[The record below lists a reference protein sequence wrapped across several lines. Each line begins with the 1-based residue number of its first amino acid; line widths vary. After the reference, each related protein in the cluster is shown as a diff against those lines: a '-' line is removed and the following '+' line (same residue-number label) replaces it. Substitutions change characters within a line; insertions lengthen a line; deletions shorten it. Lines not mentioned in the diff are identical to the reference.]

1 MNVKCFLV
9 VVASFIFLGSSLA
22 LADPV
27 NINTANAEQI
37 SQGMVGIGKVKAAT
51 IVQDREK
58 NGAFKSVDDLTRVK
72 GIKSA
77 TIDKN
82 RDRITVGQAT
92 TPGVTDVPKK

>member
-1 MNVKCFLV
+1 MNVKRLLLI
-9 VVASFIFLGSSLA
+9 VASLLLGSSLA

-27 NINTANAEQI
+27 DINTANADQI
-37 SQGMVGIGKVKAAT
+37 SQGMVGIGKVKAAS

-58 NGAFKSVDDLTRVK
+58 NGAFKSIDDLTRVK

-82 RDRITVGQAT
+82 RDRVTVGQLGS
-92 TPGVTDVPKK
+92 GVADTSKK